1 MIVLHHAYNSVC
13 SQKVRL
19 ALFEKGVEW
28 QGEIL
33 DLSKGEQFHPA
44 YMRMNSNAVVP
55 TLVHEGRV
63 VIEST
68 VINEYI
74 DDAFDG
80 PSLRPASAHDR
91 ALMRLWTKQPDEGV
105 HVSVNTLSFAI
116 ALRLPVLKM
125 TAEQRE
131 ARINRIPDP
140 VRRDKMREMVERGI
154 DSPLV
159 DSALARFEKLFGD
172 MEAQLAQ
179 SHWLAGDTYSLADI
193 GTAPYVHRM
202 DRLGLSPMWSRRRP
216 RVTDWLA
223 RLRTR
228 SAHHQ
233 AFAKYELPEHLK
245 LMADGGAEAW
255 PAIAKKLAARAGAP
269 LPAA

>member
-33 DLSKGEQFHPA
+33 DLSKGEQFRPA
-44 YMRMNSNAVVP
+44 YMRMNPNAVVP
-55 TLVHEGRV
+55 TLVHDSRV

-80 PSLRPASAHDR
+80 PALRPASAHER

-105 HVSVNTLSFAI
+105 HVTVNTLSFAI
-116 ALRLPVLKM
+116 ALRLPVLRM
-125 TAEQRE
+125 TPQQRE
-131 ARINRIPDP
+131 ARINGIPDP
-140 VRRDKMREMVERGI
+140 VRRDKMREMVERGV

-159 DSALARFEKLFGD
+159 DSALARFERLFGD
-172 MEAQLAQ
+172 MEAQLAKTP
-179 SHWLAGDTYSLADI
+179 WLAGDTYSLADI
-193 GTAPYVHRM
+193 GTAPYVHRL

-223 RLRTR
+223 RLRAR
-228 SAHHQ
+228 PAHYQ
-233 AFAKYELPEHLK
+233 AFADYELPEHLK
-245 LMADGGAEAW
+245 LMADGGTAAW
-255 PAIAKKLAARAGAP
+255 PAIAKKLGV
-269 LPAA
+269 